1 MSKEISLS
9 DLGSF
14 SKKSDI
20 TPIKTE
26 ETISSAPKTNTK
38 EVSVDEIAKTLPGK
52 EKEEIKNPDIIDNAL
67 SALTKTMD
75 ERKEFI
81 EKHVMPKV
89 EENAMEMAAEKEL
102 ESLGA
107 TNEAPAD
114 DIGSYNEENEIE
126 MSAVNYNTEA
136 DFEYEKE
143 DKCYIKTLFWTK

>member
-52 EKEEIKNPDIIDNAL
+52 EKEEIKTYFDDL
-67 SALTKTMD
+67 
-75 ERKEFI
+75 
-81 EKHVMPKV
+81 EKIWKDYGV
-89 EENAMEMAAEKEL
+89 
-102 ESLGA
+102 
-107 TNEAPAD
+107 
-114 DIGSYNEENEIE
+114 
-126 MSAVNYNTEA
+126 
-136 DFEYEKE
+136 YE
-143 DKCYIKTLFWTK
+143 